1 LGKTFG
7 IVGVIV
13 AGQTAV
19 DGLSEQR
26 DEVVSDIAAGTAF
39 QEIVG
44 SDMGKAQGIIQFSNG
59 QESGVGGDGGTMEL
73 QPDFGDEPEP

>member
-7 IVGVIV
+7 IVDVIV

-26 DEVVSDIAAGTAF
+26 DEVV
-39 QEIVG
+39 
-44 SDMGKAQGIIQFSNG
+44 
-59 QESGVGGDGGTMEL
+59 
-73 QPDFGDEPEP
+73 